1 MLPITMVFP
10 TRYSKLRSSQ
20 QDNMSDH
27 IDTSEDKS
35 VLGPDIPL
43 ASETESLIHH
53 GKRVVTKDGRSNVKI
68 GNIEGQG
75 MLYIRDLWTTFID
88 MKWRFKLAFF
98 GATFIGTWFGFGLLW
113 YLLALVHGDLA
124 MFKPPKNHT
133 PCVMNVESFTG
144 AFLFSLESQ
153 TTIGYGFRCI
163 TEECPLAVLLLIG
176 QLVFT
181 TVLEI
186 FVTGT
191 FLAKIARP
199 KKRAETIRFSRY
211 AIVGCFNGRLCLMV
225 RVANMRK
232 SMLLGCQVSGKLL
245 QTYVTHEGETIRLN
259 QTNVNFHVDTSI
271 DCPFLILPLTFCHEI
286 DHGSPLHDLTAEN
299 LQESCFELVV
309 FLTGTV
315 ESTSAACQV
324 RTSYLPNEILWGY
337 EFLPVVSLTANG
349 KYIANFRDFDKVRP
363 VATPPCSFDA
373 FDPPA
378 ETENEKQSP
387 SCHQLQENADVDV
400 QSSIRVSNV

>member
-1 MLPITMVFP
+1 MLA
-10 TRYSKLRSSQ
+10 YKLRSSQ

-27 IDTSEDKS
+27 IDTNEDKS
-35 VLGPDIPL
+35 VLGPDITL
-43 ASETESLIHH
+43 ASETESLIRH

-68 GNIEGQG
+68 GNIEGRRL
-75 MLYIRDLWTTFID
+75 LYIRDLWTTFID
-88 MKWRFKLAFF
+88 MKWRLKLAFF
-98 GATFIGTWFGFGLLW
+98 GTTFIGTWFGFGILW

-124 MFKPPKNHT
+124 MLEPPKNHT
-133 PCVMNVESFTG
+133 PCVMNVESFMG

-181 TVLEI
+181 TILEI

-199 KKRAETIRFSRY
+199 KKRAETIRFSKH
-211 AIVGCFNGRLCLMV
+211 AIVGTLNGRLCLMV

-232 SMLLGCQVSGKLL
+232 SMLLGCQVTAKLL
-245 QTYVTHEGETIRLN
+245 QTYVTREGETIRLN
-259 QTNVNFHVDTSI
+259 QTNVNFHVDTSS

-286 DHGSPLHDLTAEN
+286 DHRSPLHDLTAEN
-299 LQESCFELVV
+299 LQHSCFELVV
-309 FLTGTV
+309 FLNGTV

-337 EFLPVVSLTANG
+337 EFVPTVSLAANG
-349 KYIANFRDFDKVRP
+349 KYIANFRDFDKIRP
-363 VATPPCSFDA
+363 VPTPPSSSDA
-373 FDPPA
+373 FDLPA

-387 SCHQLQENADVDV
+387 SCHQLLDNASVDLH
-400 QSSIRVSNV
+400 SNIRVSNV